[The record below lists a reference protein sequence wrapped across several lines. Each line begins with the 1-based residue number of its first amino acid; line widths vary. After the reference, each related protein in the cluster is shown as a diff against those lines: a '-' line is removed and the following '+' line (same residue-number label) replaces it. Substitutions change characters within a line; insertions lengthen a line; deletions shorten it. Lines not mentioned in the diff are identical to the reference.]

1 MTPKHSSRRLRSLPC
16 CAVALFA
23 LASGCHSTPK
33 VDTPQDFEAKLRP
46 LVAAHEW
53 AAAESLIDRRER
65 ALPGDAEVY
74 VSRGN
79 LYFQKAFGAMA
90 NTTTGLPG
98 APAAD
103 STGNSRREPDTLLV
117 RRAMES
123 VRDGIARHPERLD
136 MRFGLA
142 YLLQQLGDPE
152 SEFAVLSNA
161 VAYAK
166 QHPDSLRW
174 TYGEPLPSPPDEYVP
189 QVMHDYVRFYLERD
203 LPGDELPMLAIAR
216 LSAEA
221 YPRNNRSTNDVAF
234 YYGTRGEWQRSLEFL
249 HRAEQADSSDALVLY
264 NLGWAHENLG
274 HRSLAVRY
282 YTRAV
287 AAGEAGRMTDVAQS
301 ARARLDQLR
310 SAPVA
315 HAPMPA
321 TAAPKDSS

>member
-1 MTPKHSSRRLRSLPC
+1 MIPKRISRSGSYAWC
-16 CAVALFA
+16 GVAL
-23 LASGCHSTPK
+23 LAGLPFGCHSTPK
-33 VDTPQDFEAKLRP
+33 VDTPQDFEAKLHP
-46 LVAAHEW
+46 LVTAHEY
-53 AAAESLIDRRER
+53 AAAETLIDRRER

-79 LYFQKAFGAMA
+79 LYFQMAFGPMA
-90 NTTTGLPG
+90 NAAAGLPG
-98 APAAD
+98 AAPTD
-103 STGNSRREPDTLLV
+103 SAGNPHRAPDTLLV

-189 QVMHDYVRFYLERD
+189 QVLHDYVRFYLERD
-203 LPGDELPMLAIAR
+203 LPGDDLPMLAIAR

-221 YPRNNRSTNDVAF
+221 YPRNNKSTNDVAF

-249 HRAEQADSSDALVLY
+249 RRAEQADSSDALVLY

-274 HRSLAVRY
+274 HKSLAVRY

-301 ARARLDQLR
+301 ARGRLDQLGGKK
-310 SAPVA
+310 AGG
-315 HAPMPA
+315 
-321 TAAPKDSS
+321 